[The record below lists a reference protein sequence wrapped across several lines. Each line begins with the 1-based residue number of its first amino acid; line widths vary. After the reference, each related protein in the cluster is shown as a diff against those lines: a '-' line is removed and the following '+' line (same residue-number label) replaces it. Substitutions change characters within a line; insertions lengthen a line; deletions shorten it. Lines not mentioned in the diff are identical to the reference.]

1 MSADPDH
8 LRMLEAIIFASAS
21 PLSETEIA
29 ARLPEGAEVEIL
41 LGDLSL
47 KYETSGV
54 NLVKRG
60 PKWQFQTAP
69 DLAFLLRKDVEET
82 RRLGRAAVETLAITA
97 YHQHDR
103 KGRFK
108 GVSRAEI
115 ETVRGVSLSKGSLDV
130 LLEAGW
136 VKPKGRRRVPGLPVI
151 YGTTDDFLAHF
162 GLESIKD
169 LPGLKDLQDA
179 GLLDPMDQS
188 LAAAMA
194 SLSAG
199 EEDADV
205 LPLEAGDEGEEL
217 ALPEVH
223 QPEEPAETAPAN
235 DDVPQ
240 GKATD

>member
-1 MSADPDH
+1 MTADPDH
-8 LRMLEAIIFASAS
+8 LRMIEAIIFASGS
-21 PLSETEIA
+21 PLSENELA
-29 ARLPEGAEVEIL
+29 ARMPEGAAIETL
-41 LGDLSL
+41 LGELAQ
-47 KYETSGV
+47 KYETAGV

-136 VKPKGRRRVPGLPVI
+136 VKPRGRRRVPGLPVI

-162 GLESIKD
+162 GLETIKD
-169 LPGLKDLQDA
+169 LPGLKELQDA

-188 LAAAMA
+188 LATAMA
-194 SLSAG
+194 TLAGG

-205 LPLEAGDEGEEL
+205 LPLEAGDDGEEMQ
-217 ALPEVH
+217 LPEAIE
-223 QPEEPAETAPAN
+223 PEPAPEPAA
-235 DDVPQ
+235 DSQ
-240 GKATD
+240 Q

>member
-1 MSADPDH
+1 MHDMEH
-8 LRMLEAIIFASAS
+8 LRMLEAILFASAQ
-21 PLSETEIA
+21 PLSETEITT
-29 ARLPEGAEVEIL
+29 RLPDGAAIETL
-41 LGDLSL
+41 LGELSL
-47 KYETSGV
+47 KYETAGV

-82 RRLGRAAVETLAITA
+82 RRLGRAAVETLAIVA

-162 GLESIKD
+162 GLEAIKD
-169 LPGLKDLQDA
+169 LPGLKELQDA

-188 LAAAMA
+188 VAAALA
-194 SLSAG
+194 NLTSA

-205 LPLEAGDEGEEL
+205 LPLEIGDEGEEL
-217 ALPEVH
+217 ALPEVAPSH
-223 QPEEPAETAPAN
+223 ELAQDVPEGHGAN
-235 DDVPQ
+235 D
-240 GKATD
+240 A

>member
-8 LRMLEAIIFASAS
+8 LRMLEAILFASAA
-21 PLSETEIA
+21 PLSENELAVRMPDGA
-29 ARLPEGAEVEIL
+29 ALETL
-41 LGDLSL
+41 LGELSL
-47 KYETSGV
+47 KYETAGV

-82 RRLGRAAVETLAITA
+82 KRLGRAALETLAIVA

-136 VKPKGRRRVPGLPVI
+136 VRPKGRRRVPGLPVI
-151 YGTTDDFLAHF
+151 YGTTEDFLAHF
-162 GLESIKD
+162 GLETIKD
-169 LPGLKDLQDA
+169 LPGLKELQDA

-188 LAAAMA
+188 LATAMA
-194 SLSAG
+194 NLTGG

-205 LPLEAGDEGEEL
+205 LPLEAGDDGEEL
-217 ALPEVH
+217 ALPE
-223 QPEEPAETAPAN
+223 PIAAEEPAAP
-235 DDVPQ
+235 DELPQ
-240 GKATD
+240 G

>member
-1 MSADPDH
+1 MTADPDH
-8 LRMLEAIIFASAS
+8 LRMIEAIIFAAGA
-21 PLSETEIA
+21 PLSESELA
-29 ARLPEGAEVEIL
+29 ARMPEGAAIETL
-41 LGDLSL
+41 LGELAQ
-47 KYETSGV
+47 KYETAGV

-60 PKWQFQTAP
+60 PKWQFQTAA

-115 ETVRGVSLSKGSLDV
+115 EAVRGVSLSKGSLDV

-136 VKPKGRRRVPGLPVI
+136 VKPRGRRRVPGLPVI

-162 GLESIKD
+162 GLETIKD
-169 LPGLKDLQDA
+169 LPGLKELQDA

-188 LAAAMA
+188 LATAMA
-194 SLSAG
+194 TLAG
-199 EEDADV
+199 AEEDADV
-205 LPLEAGDEGEEL
+205 LPLEAGDEGEEMQ
-217 ALPEVH
+217 LPEA
-223 QPEEPAETAPAN
+223 PEPEVPEGDPSEPEPAA
-235 DDVPQ
+235 DDQP
-240 GKATD
+240 